1 MYNRYSEIRDALK
14 TNSCAKIAVAAAEDK
29 EVLET
34 IKQVYELQLAEAVLV
49 GDEAKIRALKQ
60 EIGFSHE
67 VEIIDAKDEK
77 EAALSA
83 TKCVHD
89 GKANILMKGLV
100 NSSIFL
106 KAVLNDEIG
115 LRTGKLLSHLAV
127 FEIPGFQKL
136 AYYTDGGMN
145 TFPDFDAK
153 KQILCNGIEALHALG
168 NPCPKVALL
177 TANEVVN
184 PKMPATVD
192 AANLAALAAE
202 GSLPEAI
209 VEGPIALDVALS
221 KEAAHHKNIQ
231 SRISGETDLFIVPNI
246 EAGNMVGKA
255 LMYCAGAKM
264 AGIILGATNPIVM
277 TSRAENAEGKL
288 NSLAL
293 ACIMQKK

>member
-1 MYNRYSEIRDALK
+1 MYYRYSEIRDALK
-14 TNSCAKIAVAAAEDK
+14 AGACAKIAVAAAEDK

-34 IKQVYELQLAEAVLV
+34 IKQAYELQIAEAILI
-49 GDEAKIRALKQ
+49 GDKTKIKAIKN
-60 EIGFSHE
+60 EIGFSQE
-67 VEIIDAKDEK
+67 VEIIDVKDEK

-89 GKANILMKGLV
+89 GKADILMKGLV

-106 KAVLNDEIG
+106 KAVLNEEVG

-127 FEIPGFQKL
+127 FEIPGFKKL

-145 TFPDFDAK
+145 TFPDLNAK
-153 KQILCNGIEALHALG
+153 IQILSNGIEALHALG
-168 NPCPKVALL
+168 TPCPNVALL
-177 TANEVVN
+177 TANEMVN

-192 AANLAALAAE
+192 AAKLVALSKEGNLPK
-202 GSLPEAI
+202 SVI
-209 VEGPIALDVALS
+209 EGPIALDVALS
-221 KEAAHHKNIQ
+221 KEAALHKKIK
-231 SRISGETDLFIVPNI
+231 SAVSGEVDLFLVPNI

-255 LMYCAGAKM
+255 LMYCVGAKM
-264 AGIILGATNPIVM
+264 AGVVLGAANPIVM

>member
-14 TNSCAKIAVAAAEDK
+14 SGDSVKIAVAAAEDK

-34 IKQVYELQLAEAVLV
+34 IKQAYDHRIAEAILV
-49 GDEAKIRALKQ
+49 GDAEKIKAIKNQ
-60 EIGFSHE
+60 IGFSQE
-67 VEIIDAKDEK
+67 VEIIDVKDEK

-106 KAVLNDEIG
+106 KAVLNEEVG

-127 FEIPGFQKL
+127 LEIPGCEKL
-136 AYYTDGGMN
+136 SYFTDGGMN
-145 TFPDFDAK
+145 TAPDLEAK
-153 KQILCNGIEALHALG
+153 KQILTNGIEALHALG
-168 NPCPKVALL
+168 TPCPNVALL
-177 TANEVVN
+177 TANEIVN

-192 AANLAALAAE
+192 AAKLVELSQA
-202 GSLPEAI
+202 GKLPKAV

-221 KEAAHHKNIQ
+221 TEAAHHKKIK
-231 SRISGETDLFIVPNI
+231 SEVSGDVDLFLTPNI
-246 EAGNMVGKA
+246 EAGNMITKA
-255 LMYCAGAKM
+255 LMYYCGAKM
-264 AGIILGATNPIVM
+264 AGVILGATNPIVM